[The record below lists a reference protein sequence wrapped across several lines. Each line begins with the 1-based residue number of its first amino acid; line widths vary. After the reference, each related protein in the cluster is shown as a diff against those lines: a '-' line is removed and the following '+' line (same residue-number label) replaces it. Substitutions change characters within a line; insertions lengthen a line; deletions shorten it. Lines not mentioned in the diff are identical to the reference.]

1 MFVPE
6 YSITSE
12 ILKNI
17 ATIEYGR
24 ALVENTKV
32 LEHWGKQLE
41 KEAIVKTIDTAL
53 TLDSFVFDQEVIK
66 KCVDGLAKKSPL
78 EIENFKE
85 ALEEIKQIAGT
96 NEIDET
102 DIKQIHKTLANKVTV
117 QTKQGRYRST
127 KIENSTKPEEILAE
141 MVELVDWYNSLDAKD
156 THPIIVAAIVHAR
169 IEKIR
174 PFEDLNNSIALVFSR
189 IALNIG
195 GYSLKGYL
203 SFEDFFVKNKR
214 MHETSLET
222 IEKDDFTEWVEYY
235 TDAVAREI
243 SNLREK
249 IALLARDTKIAKASG
264 RVELTDRQE
273 KLVEY
278 LQDYG
283 LIRNQDF
290 EAIFPDISEDTVLRD
305 LKVLMQKGIV
315 VKRGKT
321 KSSRYE
327 LK

>member
-17 ATIEYGR
+17 SAIEYGR
-24 ALVENTKV
+24 ALVENTTI

-41 KEAIVKTIDTAL
+41 KESLTRTIATSLAM
-53 TLDSFVFDQEVIK
+53 
-66 KCVDGLAKKSPL
+66 DGLLFDEETIKRCLDDLTKKSPQ
-78 EIENFKE
+78 EIKNFKNT
-85 ALEEIKQIAGT
+85 LEELQTISAT
-96 NEIDET
+96 SEIDET

-127 KIENSTKPEEILAE
+127 KIEDATKPEEILAE
-141 MVELVDWYNSLDAKD
+141 MVELVDWYNSLDAKE
-156 THPIIVAAIVHAR
+156 THPIIVAGILFAQM
-169 IEKIR
+169 EKIK
-174 PFEDLNNSIALVFSR
+174 PFEDLNNSIAIVFAKL
-189 IALNIG
+189 ALTIG
-195 GYSLKGYL
+195 GYSFKNYL
-203 SFEDFFVKNKR
+203 SYEDFFRRNQR
-214 MHETSLET
+214 MYELALNRVAQE
-222 IEKDDFTEWVEYY
+222 DFTEWIEFY
-235 TDAVAREI
+235 TDAVVREV
-243 SNLREK
+243 SNLKEK

-283 LIRNQDF
+283 LLRNSDF
-290 EAIFPDISEDTVLRD
+290 PKIFPDISEDSVLRD
-305 LKVLMQKGIV
+305 LKTLMEKGIV
-315 VKRGKT
+315 AKRGKT

-327 LK
+327 LR